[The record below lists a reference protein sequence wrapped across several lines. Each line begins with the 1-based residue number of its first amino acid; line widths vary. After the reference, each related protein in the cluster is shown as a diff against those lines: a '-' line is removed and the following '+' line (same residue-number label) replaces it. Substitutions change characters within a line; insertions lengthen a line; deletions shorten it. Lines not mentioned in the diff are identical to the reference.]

1 MNRAHI
7 RTATLHHTTEAVRRL
22 RSATN
27 PDAGLLVAAVPPDL
41 RRSYALTWEL
51 LAGLGKQS
59 GVSGAAKREDL
70 NWEVLAAWIF
80 SHGVRHLV
88 VVDAQWI
95 GARVLPELVGMAAA
109 TGVTLWLVAHHPI
122 TDDYFCALGDWPT
135 TPATP
140 TELANIVEAAIA
152 QRSANADEYDEDV
165 FPSLPADPFVTFR
178 AEARQRLPE
187 DVFGRL
193 DARYR
198 SAHAAGRDW
207 FAGREPGEVDAEGL
221 VRHLRGR
228 LQRCASAEAM
238 LIEVRALQA
247 AAYSADWSLSV
258 DLPRFKAMA
267 ENVSA
272 AAVESPETWR
282 RLRAYREPY
291 RGAACAL
298 VARELAVDTMLAL
311 RIDDVSGDGRSVSV
325 ERNGVREEFSVPP
338 GAELYLRAQVWHR
351 RLQGA
356 VGTELLF
363 ATEEGPMTDRYL
375 SSAIRAPA
383 SEVAVPLYSQQVER
397 GEVTAKRWV
406 RRWGLAV
413 QAL

>member
-1 MNRAHI
+1 M
-7 RTATLHHTTEAVRRL
+7 
-22 RSATN
+22 
-27 PDAGLLVAAVPPDL
+27 
-41 RRSYALTWEL
+41 
-51 LAGLGKQS
+51 
-59 GVSGAAKREDL
+59 
-70 NWEVLAAWIF
+70 
-80 SHGVRHLV
+80 
-88 VVDAQWI
+88 
-95 GARVLPELVGMAAA
+95 M
-109 TGVTLWLVAHHPI
+109 
-122 TDDYFCALGDWPT
+122 
-135 TPATP
+135 
-140 TELANIVEAAIA
+140 
-152 QRSANADEYDEDV
+152 
-165 FPSLPADPFVTFR
+165 
-178 AEARQRLPE
+178 
-187 DVFGRL
+187 
-193 DARYR
+193 
-198 SAHAAGRDW
+198 
-207 FAGREPGEVDAEGL
+207 
-221 VRHLRGR
+221 
-228 LQRCASAEAM
+228 
-238 LIEVRALQA
+238 IEVRALQA

-267 ENVSA
+267 ENMSA

-298 VARELAVDTMLAL
+298 AARELAVDTMLAL
-311 RIDDVSGDGRSVSV
+311 RIDDVSADGRSVSV
-325 ERNGVREEFSVPP
+325 ERNGVREKFSVPP

-351 RLQGA
+351 RFQGA